1 MELNIT
7 LIVQLMVFLTGVLWL
22 SFVLFR
28 PMLQLLEERE
38 KRIEG
43 TRREAE
49 KLLTAGG
56 EKSGIIDIRIE
67 EARAQAMEERA
78 ALRSQ
83 GQKVYQDLVEGARRE
98 AQEKIGQA
106 RSEIQKAQT
115 QASAALKKEAEA
127 LAGLIVKQV
136 VPGAGGKA

>member
-7 LIVQLMVFLTGVLWL
+7 FIVQLAIFLTGVLWL
-22 SFVLFR
+22 SVVLFK
-28 PMLQLLEERE
+28 PMLQLIEERE

-49 KLLTAGG
+49 RLMTSGG

-67 EARAQAMEERA
+67 EARAQAMEERTQ
-78 ALRSQ
+78 LRAQ
-83 GQKVYQDLVEGARRE
+83 GQKVYQGLVDGARQQAQDKLGKARE
-98 AQEKIGQA
+98 
-106 RSEIQKAQT
+106 EIQKAQRE
-115 QASAALKKEAEA
+115 ASATLKQEADN
-127 LAGLIVKQV
+127 LATLIVQQV

>member
-1 MELNIT
+1 VELNVT
-7 LIVQLMVFLTGVLWL
+7 LIVQLVVFLTVMLWL

-28 PMLQLLEERE
+28 PMLRLLEERE

-49 KLLTAGG
+49 RLTTAGG
-56 EKSGIIDIRIE
+56 EKSGIIDIRID

-83 GQKVYQDLVEGARRE
+83 GQKVYQELVDSARHQ
-98 AQEKIGQA
+98 AQDKLNKA
-106 RSEIQKAQT
+106 RGEIHKAQT
-115 QASAALKKEAEA
+115 EAAAALKRDAEA
-127 LAGLIVKQV
+127 LAALIVKQV

>member
-7 LIVQLMVFLTGVLWL
+7 LIVQLVVFLTVMLWL

-28 PMLQLLEERE
+28 PMLALLEERE

-43 TRREAE
+43 TRREAD
-49 KLLTAGG
+49 KLATAGG

-78 ALRSQ
+78 ALRGQ
-83 GQKVYQDLVEGARRE
+83 GQKVYQELVESARGQ
-98 AQEKIGQA
+98 AQDKLGKA
-106 RSEIQKAQT
+106 RSEIHKAQT
-115 QASAALKKEAEA
+115 EAAAALKKEAEA
-127 LAGLIVKQV
+127 LAALIVKQV